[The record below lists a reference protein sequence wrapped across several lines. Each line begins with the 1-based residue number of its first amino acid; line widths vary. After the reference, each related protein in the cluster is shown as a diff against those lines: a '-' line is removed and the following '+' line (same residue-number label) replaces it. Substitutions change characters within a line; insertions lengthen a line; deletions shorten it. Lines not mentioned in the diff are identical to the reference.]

1 MWGHFQF
8 LVLLSRV
15 SVALALL
22 TIPMFRLWS
31 PMAQRLPEVF
41 SNLLLPHLSL
51 LHSTE
56 SNLFT
61 LKLLWH
67 EHPKC
72 GSNNSL
78 HIDHSQLTL
87 QPIMLLPAPYWSR
100 TLECVRDTMQS
111 SFYNL
116 HLSPKPI
123 LISGNGTC
131 TYLYPPISPIC
142 KPMFCFTS
150 TFSSPLASLPRWQ
163 CPLSS
168 LCSAHCHLARHRNT
182 WPQ

>member
-1 MWGHFQF
+1 
-8 LVLLSRV
+8 
-15 SVALALL
+15 
-22 TIPMFRLWS
+22 
-31 PMAQRLPEVF
+31 
-41 SNLLLPHLSL
+41 
-51 LHSTE
+51 
-56 SNLFT
+56 
-61 LKLLWH
+61 
-67 EHPKC
+67 
-72 GSNNSL
+72 
-78 HIDHSQLTL
+78 
-87 QPIMLLPAPYWSR
+87 MLLPAPYWSR

-142 KPMFCFTS
+142 KPMLCFTS

-168 LCSAHCHLARHRNT
+168 LCSAVIWLAIVTHGLSNNSLFPFQVAVPSVPSVSFRMCNSDQRPTYNPSVTPEAYNKVQTLFLHLYYWNYDMA
-182 WPQ
+182 PY